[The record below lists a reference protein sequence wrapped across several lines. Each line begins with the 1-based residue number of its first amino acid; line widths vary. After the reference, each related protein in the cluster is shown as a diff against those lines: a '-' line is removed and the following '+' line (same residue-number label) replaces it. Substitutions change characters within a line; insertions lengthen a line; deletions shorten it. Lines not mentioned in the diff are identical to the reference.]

1 LAAAASFEA
10 LFQAERLNDAL
21 RLLPRLA
28 KESAVRYRPRLNL
41 ALLKASDKLVEVGRV
56 NDAALTLNLIKTTDI
71 MIDWQEGE
79 VDSKTAQ
86 VEQRSALG
94 NASKEFIERLQQEVT
109 TLEANLEHLRKLPSN
124 TPPAENLE
132 LPSEHI
138 VEIFPN
144 GLILLNGAPMDG
156 IDDPNMNRLS
166 TTLSRLKLSSD
177 RAGIDTV
184 VKIQADPDSPHQ
196 RAIDVLNA
204 SARADITKVSF
215 ASYAE

>member
-1 LAAAASFEA
+1 MKVSSVL
-10 LFQAERLNDAL
+10 
-21 RLLPRLA
+21 
-28 KESAVRYRPRLNL
+28 ESE
-41 ALLKASDKLVEVGRV
+41 DKV
-56 NDAALTLNLIKTTDI
+56 DI
-71 MIDWQEGE
+71 TPMID
-79 VDSKTAQ
+79 V
-86 VEQRSALG
+86 VFLLLIY
-94 NASKEFIERLQQEVT
+94 FMFLPLQQE
-109 TLEANLEHLRKLPSN
+109 ADIGIKLPSN

-144 GLILLNGAPMDG
+144 GLILLNGAPMDS
-156 IDDPNMNRLS
+156 IDDRNMERLS
-166 TTLSRLKLSSD
+166 TTLTRLKLSSD

-204 SARADITKVSF
+204 SALADITKVSF

>member
-1 LAAAASFEA
+1 MKVSSVL
-10 LFQAERLNDAL
+10 
-21 RLLPRLA
+21 
-28 KESAVRYRPRLNL
+28 ESE
-41 ALLKASDKLVEVGRV
+41 DKV
-56 NDAALTLNLIKTTDI
+56 DI
-71 MIDWQEGE
+71 TPMID
-79 VDSKTAQ
+79 V
-86 VEQRSALG
+86 VFLLLIY
-94 NASKEFIERLQQEVT
+94 FMFLPLQQE
-109 TLEANLEHLRKLPSN
+109 ADIGIKLPSN

-156 IDDPNMNRLS
+156 IDDRYMERLS
-166 TTLSRLKLSSD
+166 TTLTRLKLSSD

-204 SARADITKVSF
+204 SALADITKVSF
-215 ASYAE
+215 ASYTE

>member
-1 LAAAASFEA
+1 MKVSTVL
-10 LFQAERLNDAL
+10 
-21 RLLPRLA
+21 
-28 KESAVRYRPRLNL
+28 ESE
-41 ALLKASDKLVEVGRV
+41 DKV
-56 NDAALTLNLIKTTDI
+56 DI
-71 MIDWQEGE
+71 TPMID
-79 VDSKTAQ
+79 V
-86 VEQRSALG
+86 VFLLLIY
-94 NASKEFIERLQQEVT
+94 FMFLPLQQE
-109 TLEANLEHLRKLPSN
+109 ADIGIKLPSN

-156 IDDPNMNRLS
+156 IADRNMERLS
-166 TTLSRLKLSSD
+166 TTLTRLKLSSD